1 MLNHI
6 LYLKLNAVDAQ
17 IDNQAPKAADAQNS
31 TLLLKLNAIDAQIE
45 NQVLK
50 PVDAQNHKYRIAL
63 S

>member
-17 IDNQAPKAADAQNS
+17 IDNQADAQNS
-31 TLLLKLNAIDAQIE
+31 TLLLKLKAIDAQIE

-50 PVDAQNHKYRIAL
+50 PVDAQNHKYLIAL

>member
-50 PVDAQNHKYRIAL
+50 PVDAQSHK
-63 S
+63 